1 MKVWEVPSFSQ
12 YGYTPII
19 PSLPVA
25 EAFFWLPMVVST
37 SFVAEQMELTPSVI
51 KKKIS
56 LNWNHWVFNL
66 QANFHFYAAS
76 CVCFQ
81 ENSWK
86 RFVWKWAI
94 GTCALVQQLTPIE
107 AIFWEMDSSVVWTV
121 WTCPQK
127 LMMNHHFPK
136 HCFPGAILAIFRQT
150 LMKLLVSIP
159 LSALTPNQIG
169 FLVPDFPSNR
179 NQLPINQPDLPEGH
193 LWVLKMHRFQRLR
206 HRLGRRWALDL
217 WWTRAEW
224 RTGVELETMMM
235 NDDGWERW

>member
-1 MKVWEVPSFSQ
+1 
-12 YGYTPII
+12 
-19 PSLPVA
+19 
-25 EAFFWLPMVVST
+25 
-37 SFVAEQMELTPSVI
+37 
-51 KKKIS
+51 
-56 LNWNHWVFNL
+56 
-66 QANFHFYAAS
+66 
-76 CVCFQ
+76 
-81 ENSWK
+81 
-86 RFVWKWAI
+86 
-94 GTCALVQQLTPIE
+94 
-107 AIFWEMDSSVVWTV
+107 
-121 WTCPQK
+121 
-127 LMMNHHFPK
+127 
-136 HCFPGAILAIFRQT
+136 
-150 LMKLLVSIP
+150 MKLLVSIP

>member
-1 MKVWEVPSFSQ
+1 
-12 YGYTPII
+12 
-19 PSLPVA
+19 
-25 EAFFWLPMVVST
+25 
-37 SFVAEQMELTPSVI
+37 
-51 KKKIS
+51 
-56 LNWNHWVFNL
+56 
-66 QANFHFYAAS
+66 
-76 CVCFQ
+76 
-81 ENSWK
+81 
-86 RFVWKWAI
+86 
-94 GTCALVQQLTPIE
+94 
-107 AIFWEMDSSVVWTV
+107 
-121 WTCPQK
+121 
-127 LMMNHHFPK
+127 MMNHHFPK